1 MDHVYRLSYIN
12 SFTKEK
18 KNWIIEWKFQIRLYI
33 EFFKIIFKYKFK
45 IILYLIINQW
55 KKDNLLSNKQF
66 LDSIS
71 EF

>member
-18 KNWIIEWKFQIRLYI
+18 KNWIIEWKIQIRLYI

-45 IILYLIINQW
+45 IILYLINQW

>member
-1 MDHVYRLSYIN
+1 MDDVYRLSYIN

-45 IILYLIINQW
+45 IILYLINQW

>member
-18 KNWIIEWKFQIRLYI
+18 KNWIIEWKSQIRLYI

-45 IILYLIINQW
+45 IILYLINQW

-66 LDSIS
+66 LDSIL